1 MYNLR
6 PVEIRPLSE
15 FPHFNGPDG
24 FAVRAAFLRHVAR
37 MVLSVIVQHNRVAM
51 NAVAAAIRA

>member
-1 MYNLR
+1 MNNLR

-24 FAVRAAFLRHVAR
+24 FAVRAAFLRRVAK
-37 MVLSVIVQHNRVAM
+37 MVLSVIVQYNRVAM
-51 NAVAAAIRA
+51 NAVAAADRA